1 MALLQIAEPGQ
12 SAAPHQHRLAAGID
26 LGTTNSLI
34 ATVQNAVAR
43 ALPDEEGA
51 LLLPSVVRYLASGGI
66 ELGHDAQAS
75 QADDPENTIASVKR
89 FMGRSLSDLK
99 QAAGLPYR
107 FTDGPGMV
115 GISTIAGERS
125 PVQVSAD
132 ILTALRKRAEA
143 SLGGP
148 LTGVV
153 ITVPAYFDDAQRQA
167 TKDAARLAGLSVL
180 RLLNEPTAAAI
191 AYGLDKAAEGTFAI
205 YDLGGGTFDISILHL
220 TQGVFEVLAT
230 GGDSALG
237 GDDFDHAIAEW
248 FCAQHSV
255 KGLAALAPT
264 EQRSLLAAARLAKE
278 TLSQAETAELNL
290 FQVEGDLLKTSLS
303 RLQFAELGAPLVART
318 IAATRRAMRD
328 AKLGIAD
335 ITGVVLVGGST
346 RMPMA
351 RAAVREFFGH
361 DPLVDIDP
369 DQVVAIGAA
378 LQANVLAGNA
388 SGGSEWLLL
397 DVCPLSLGIETMG
410 GLVEKIIPR
419 NSTLPIARAQEFTT
433 FKDGQTAMSLH
444 VLQGE
449 RETVAHCR
457 SLARFELRGIPPAMA
472 GAVHI
477 RVSFQIDADG
487 LLSVTAREQ
496 TSGIEAHIEIKPS
509 YGLAD
514 TQITAMLQDAV
525 GASQTDLLLRSL
537 REAQVDARRMLDAT
551 ETALAEDAALLSAP
565 ELKVIHQAMYMVG
578 DMLETEAPVE
588 DLRTRTATL
597 ASVTDEF
604 AARRMNASIRKALA
618 GRAMDSLA

>member
-34 ATVQNAVAR
+34 ATVQSAVAR
-43 ALPDEEGA
+43 ALPDDDGA
-51 LLLPSVVRYLASGGI
+51 LLLPSVVRYLPGNGI
-66 ELGHDAQAS
+66 VVGREAQDS
-75 QADDPENTIASVKR
+75 QADDPENTIVSVKR
-89 FMGRSLSDLK
+89 FMGRSLADLK
-99 QAAGLPYR
+99 SAAGLPYR

-115 GISTIAGERS
+115 GISTVSGERS
-125 PVQVSAD
+125 PIQVSAE
-132 ILTALRKRAEA
+132 ILSALRERAEA
-143 SLGGP
+143 SLGGT

-153 ITVPAYFDDAQRQA
+153 ITVPAYFDDAQRQG
-167 TKDAARLAGLSVL
+167 TKDAALLAGLNVL

-220 TQGVFEVLAT
+220 SKGVFEVLAT

-248 FCAQHSV
+248 FCIQHGFE
-255 KGLAALAPT
+255 GLAVLPPGA
-264 EQRSLLAAARLAKE
+264 QRGLLAAARKAKE
-278 TLSQAETAELNL
+278 TLSQHETSALSL
-290 FQVEGDLLKTSLS
+290 TDSEGAAKQAILS
-303 RLQFAELGAPLVART
+303 RSQFAELSAALIART
-318 IAATRRAMRD
+318 ISATKRAMRD
-328 AKLGIAD
+328 AKLGVDD

-346 RMPMA
+346 RMPIA
-351 RAAVREFFGH
+351 RDAVRDFFKQ

-378 LQANVLAGNA
+378 LQANVLAGN
-388 SGGSEWLLL
+388 GTGDDWLLL
-397 DVCPLSLGIETMG
+397 DVCPLSLGLETMG

-419 NSTLPIARAQEFTT
+419 NSTLPTARAQEFTT

-444 VLQGE
+444 VVQGE
-449 RETVAHCR
+449 RESVTDCR
-457 SLARFELRGIPPAMA
+457 SLARFELRGIPAAVA

-496 TSGIEAHIEIKPS
+496 TTGIEAHIEVKPT

-514 TQITAMLQDAV
+514 TQISAMLQDAI
-525 GASQTDLLLRSL
+525 GASKDDMLLRSL
-537 REAQVDARRMLDAT
+537 REAQVDARRLLDAT
-551 ETALAEDAALLSAP
+551 ESALDEDGSLLSAT
-565 ELKVIHQAMYMVG
+565 EQNQIHQAMFKVG
-578 DMLETEAPVE
+578 DMLETEAPLQE
-588 DLRTRTATL
+588 LRA
-597 ASVTDEF
+597 ASVALSAVTDEF
-604 AARRMNASIRKALA
+604 AARRMNASISQALA
-618 GRAMDSLA
+618 GRTMDSLT

>member
-1 MALLQIAEPGQ
+1 MALMQIAEPGQ

-34 ATVQNAVAR
+34 ATVQSAVAR
-43 ALPDEEGA
+43 ALPDQEGA
-51 LLLPSVVRYLASGGI
+51 LLLPSVVRYLSGGGI
-66 ELGHDAQAS
+66 VVGHEAQAN
-75 QADDPENTIASVKR
+75 QADDPENTIVSVKR
-89 FMGRSLSDLK
+89 FMGRSLADVK
-99 QAAGLPYR
+99 EAAGLPYR

-125 PVQVSAD
+125 PVQVSAQ
-132 ILTALRKRAEA
+132 ILTALRERAEF

-148 LTGVV
+148 LAGVV

-167 TKDAARLAGLSVL
+167 TKDAAHLAGLTVL

-205 YDLGGGTFDISILHL
+205 YDLGGGTFDISILSL
-220 TQGVFEVLAT
+220 TKGVFEVLAT

-248 FCAQHSV
+248 FCAQHSIN
-255 KGLAALAPT
+255 GLAALPPT
-264 EQRSLLAAARLAKE
+264 AQRRLLAAARAAKE
-278 TLSQAETAELNL
+278 TLSQDERADLSLCRT
-290 FQVEGDLLKTSLS
+290 EGDTLQAILS
-303 RLQFAELGAPLVART
+303 RGQFAKLGAALIGRT
-318 IAATRRAMRD
+318 MAATRRALRD
-328 AKLGIAD
+328 AKLTVAD

-346 RMPMA
+346 RMPIA
-351 RAAVREFFGH
+351 RDAVREFFGR

-369 DQVVAIGAA
+369 DQVVALGAA
-378 LQANVLAGNA
+378 LQANVLAGN
-388 SGGSEWLLL
+388 SGGDQWLLL

-444 VLQGE
+444 VVQGE
-449 RETVAHCR
+449 REAVADCR
-457 SLARFELRGIPPAMA
+457 SLARFELRGIPPAVA
-472 GAVHI
+472 GSVHI

-496 TSGIEAHIEIKPS
+496 TTGIEAHIEVKPT

-514 TQITAMLQDAV
+514 TQISAMLQDAI
-525 GASQTDLLLRSL
+525 GASKTDMLLRSL

-551 ETALAEDAALLSAP
+551 EAALAQDATLLSAQ
-565 ELKVIHQAMYMVG
+565 EASGIRKAMFRVA
-578 DMLETEAPVE
+578 DMLETDAPLDE
-588 DLRTRTATL
+588 LRTATQAL
-597 ASVTDEF
+597 GSVTDEF
-604 AARRMNASIRKALA
+604 AARRMNASISKALA
-618 GRAMDSLA
+618 GRTMDSLG